1 MTTSAAE
8 RHQRRAAAAAKPRRV
23 VAGRGLRAL
32 REHWPEYL
40 IEAWALGTFML
51 SAGTFATLLGA
62 PGSPVHQALPHP
74 FLRMALMGLAMGA
87 TAISIVH
94 SPWGR
99 QSGAHMNPAVT
110 LTFLR
115 LRKIAG
121 WDAFFYVVA
130 QVLGGTAG
138 VLAVEAVA
146 GRAFA
151 GAPVRFAVTVP
162 GPGGPL
168 PAFAAELA
176 IAFLLMSMIL
186 WTSNHPRLSRFT
198 GRFAGA
204 MVALFITF
212 ESPFSGMS
220 MNPART
226 VASALPAGVWT
237 AAWIYFLAPLFA
249 MLLASEVYLRLM
261 GAHRVHCAKLDHRG
275 DRRCIFRC
283 GYHVEPPATSHA
295 ATRG

>member
-1 MTTSAAE
+1 
-8 RHQRRAAAAAKPRRV
+8 
-23 VAGRGLRAL
+23 
-32 REHWPEYL
+32 
-40 IEAWALGTFML
+40 ML
-51 SAGTFATLLGA
+51 SAGTCATLLGS
-62 PGSPVHQALPHP
+62 PGSPVHQALPNP
-74 FLRMALMGLAMGA
+74 FLRMALMGVAMGA
-87 TAISIVH
+87 TAIAIVH

-121 WDAFFYVVA
+121 WDALFYIAA
-130 QVLGGTAG
+130 QVVGGTAG
-138 VLAVEAVA
+138 VLAVEAVV

-151 GAPVRFAVTVP
+151 DAPVRFAVTVP
-162 GPGGPL
+162 GPAGPL
-168 PAFAAELA
+168 PAIA

-198 GRFAGA
+198 GRVAGV

-212 ESPFSGMS
+212 ESPVSGMS

-237 AAWIYFLAPLFA
+237 AAWIYLVAPVLA

-261 GAHRVHCAKLDHRG
+261 GAHRVYCAKLDHRG

-283 GYHVEPPATSHA
+283 GYHVEPP
-295 ATRG
+295 